1 MMRIA
6 SDCREFLSA
15 YHYHAHKRS
24 SLAEGD
30 PVPDWQG
37 ALVNRGELI
46 RELYAARNQKL
57 FRRRYQHD
65 SVTGASALASRH
77 RRHCCWR

>member
-46 RELYAARNQKL
+46 REL
-57 FRRRYQHD
+57 
-65 SVTGASALASRH
+65 
-77 RRHCCWR
+77 